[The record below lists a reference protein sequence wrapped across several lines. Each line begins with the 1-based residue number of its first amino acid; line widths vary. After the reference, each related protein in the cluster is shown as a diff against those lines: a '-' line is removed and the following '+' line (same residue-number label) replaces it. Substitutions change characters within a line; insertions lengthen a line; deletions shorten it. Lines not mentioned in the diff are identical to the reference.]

1 MADPEPQACM
11 PCRGT
16 GKVISNLGGEASQ
29 VVCPWCKGAGTRL
42 TGIDAQ
48 GAWLEERAKG
58 NGGEGAS
65 PGGEGTG
72 SGGDDPPADA
82 VA

>member
-1 MADPEPQACM
+1 MAELAPDACM

-29 VVCPWCKGAGTRL
+29 VACPWCKGAGTRL

-65 PGGEGTG
+65 SGEAGTG
-72 SGGDDPPADA
+72 LGGDDPPAA
-82 VA
+82 AAA